1 MSREPGRGPLAPPRL
16 VRAGGPRLRAPS
28 MAGTAGRTRRE
39 YSSPRPTFRPP
50 PPPLSQNPAL
60 RVASPAYNQRMA
72 DTSSELIGGR
82 SRVLANLGKGA
93 MGLVFMA
100 HDPVLDR
107 EVAIRQMTAE
117 VVARAR
123 TTTASGR

>member
-1 MSREPGRGPLAPPRL
+1 
-16 VRAGGPRLRAPS
+16 
-28 MAGTAGRTRRE
+28 
-39 YSSPRPTFRPP
+39 
-50 PPPLSQNPAL
+50 
-60 RVASPAYNQRMA
+60 
-72 DTSSELIGGR
+72 
-82 SRVLANLGKGA
+82 